1 MRFTKMQGC
10 GNDYIY
16 VNCFEE
22 TVADPSNTSILLAD
36 RHFGVGGDGL
46 VLISP
51 SDTADFD
58 MDMYNADGSR
68 SGMCGN
74 AIRCVGKYVYDRGF
88 TDKKVITVST
98 QTGVKTLWLDVQDG
112 AVRTVRVCMGRP
124 DFSPGAVPV
133 LGEGDTFLNREIE
146 VLGEAWTV
154 SAVSVG
160 NPHCV
165 TYVENPYALD
175 FERIGPAF
183 EHHPAFPA
191 RTNTEFV
198 QIIDARTL
206 KVRVWERGSGE
217 TFACGTGASAVLAVT
232 AKLGLCANETVVC
245 LRGGK
250 LHIEWDRETDLLYM
264 TGPAE
269 FVFDGEVELS

>member
-1 MRFTKMQGC
+1 MKFTKMQGC

-16 VNCFEE
+16 VNCFDE
-22 TVADPSNTSILLAD
+22 TVLDPSGTSIRLSD

-58 MDMYNADGSR
+58 MDMYNADGSL

-74 AIRCVGKYVYDRGF
+74 AIRCVGKYVYDRGL
-88 TDKKVITVST
+88 TNKEVITIST

-112 AVRTVRVCMGRP
+112 VVQTVRVCMGKP
-124 DFSPGAVPV
+124 DFRPEAVPV
-133 LGEGDTFLNREIE
+133 AGEGDTFLRQNIT
-146 VLGEAWTV
+146 VLGETWNV

-165 TYVENPYALD
+165 TYVDDPYALD

-183 EHHPAFPA
+183 ENHPVFPA
-191 RTNTEFV
+191 RVNTEFI
-198 QIIDARTL
+198 QIVDERTL
-206 KVRVWERGSGE
+206 KMRVWERGSGE
-217 TFACGTGASAVLAVT
+217 TFACGTGASAALAVT
-232 AKLGLCANETVVC
+232 AKLGLCADEADLI
-245 LRGGK
+245 LRGGT

-264 TGPAE
+264 TGPAK
-269 FVFDGEVELS
+269 FVFDGEVEI

>member
-1 MRFTKMQGC
+1 MKFTKMQGC

-22 TVADPSNTSILLAD
+22 TVPDPSGMSIRLSD

-51 SDTADFD
+51 SDSADFD

-74 AIRCVGKYVYDRGF
+74 AIRCVGKYVYDRGL
-88 TDKKVITVST
+88 TDQKVITIST
-98 QTGVKTLWLDVQDG
+98 QTGVKTLWLDVQNG
-112 AVRTVRVCMGRP
+112 AVQTVRVCMGKP
-124 DFSPGAVPV
+124 DFRPEAVPV
-133 LGEGDTFLNREIE
+133 TGEGDTFLQQDIT
-146 VLGEAWTV
+146 VLGETWNV

-165 TYVENPYALD
+165 TYVDDPYALD

-183 EHHPAFPA
+183 ENHPVFPA
-191 RTNTEFV
+191 RVNTEFI
-198 QIIDARTL
+198 QIIDEHTL
-206 KVRVWERGSGE
+206 KMRVWERGSGE
-217 TFACGTGASAVLAVT
+217 TFACGTGASAALAVT
-232 AKLGLCANETVVC
+232 AKLGLCADEADLI
-245 LRGGK
+245 LRGGT

-264 TGPAE
+264 TGPAT
-269 FVFDGEVELS
+269 FVFDGEVEI

>member
-1 MRFTKMQGC
+1 MKFTKMQGC

-22 TVADPSNTSILLAD
+22 TVPDPSGTSIRLSD

-74 AIRCVGKYVYDRGF
+74 AIRCVGKYVYDRGL
-88 TDKKVITVST
+88 TEKKVITVST
-98 QTGVKTLWLDVQDG
+98 QTGVKTLWLDVRDG
-112 AVRTVRVCMGRP
+112 AVQTVRVCMGKP
-124 DFSPGAVPV
+124 DFRPEAVPV
-133 LGEGDTFLNREIE
+133 TGEGDSFLRQDIT
-146 VLGEAWTV
+146 VLGETWNV

-165 TYVENPYALD
+165 TYVDDPYALD

-183 EHHPAFPA
+183 ENHPVFPA
-191 RTNTEFV
+191 RVNTEFI
-198 QIIDARTL
+198 QIIDEHTL
-206 KVRVWERGSGE
+206 KMRVWERGSGE
-217 TFACGTGASAVLAVT
+217 TFACGTGASAALAVT
-232 AKLGLCANETVVC
+232 AKLGLCADEADLI
-245 LRGGK
+245 LRGGT

-264 TGPAE
+264 TGPAT
-269 FVFDGEVELS
+269 FVFDGEVEI

>member
-1 MRFTKMQGC
+1 MKFTKMQGC

-16 VNCFEE
+16 VNCFSES
-22 TVADPSNTSILLAD
+22 VPDPSGTSIRLSD

-51 SDTADFD
+51 SNTADFD

-74 AIRCVGKYVYDRGF
+74 AIRCVGKYVYDRGL
-88 TDKKVITVST
+88 TDKKIITIST
-98 QTGVKTLWLDVQDG
+98 QTGVKTLWLDVKDG
-112 AVRTVRVCMGRP
+112 AVQTVRVCMGKP
-124 DFSPGAVPV
+124 DFRPEAVPV
-133 LGEGDTFLNREIE
+133 AGEGDTFLQQDIT
-146 VLGEAWTV
+146 VLGETWNV

-165 TYVENPYALD
+165 TYVEDPYALD

-183 EHHPAFPA
+183 ENHPVFPA
-191 RTNTEFV
+191 RVNTEFI
-198 QIIDARTL
+198 QIVDEHTL
-206 KVRVWERGSGE
+206 KMRVWERGSGE
-217 TFACGTGASAVLAVT
+217 TFACGTGASAALAVT
-232 AKLGLCANETVVC
+232 ARLGLCADEADLI
-245 LRGGK
+245 LRGGT

-264 TGPAE
+264 TGPAT
-269 FVFDGEVELS
+269 FVFDGEVEI

>member
-1 MRFTKMQGC
+1 MKFTKMQGC

-16 VNCFEE
+16 VNCFSES
-22 TVADPSNTSILLAD
+22 VPDPSGTSIRLSD
-36 RHFGVGGDGL
+36 RHIGVGGDGL

-74 AIRCVGKYVYDRGF
+74 AIRCVGKYVYDRGL
-88 TDKKVITVST
+88 TDKQVITIST

-112 AVRTVRVCMGRP
+112 AVQTVRVCMGKP
-124 DFSPGAVPV
+124 DFRPEAVPV
-133 LGEGDTFLNREIE
+133 TGEGDTFLQQDIT
-146 VLGEAWTV
+146 VLGETWNV

-165 TYVENPYALD
+165 TYVDDPYALD

-183 EHHPAFPA
+183 ENHPAFPA
-191 RTNTEFV
+191 RVNTEFIQV
-198 QIIDARTL
+198 IDEHTL
-206 KVRVWERGSGE
+206 KMRVWERGSGE
-217 TFACGTGASAVLAVT
+217 TFACGTGASAALAVT
-232 AKLGLCANETVVC
+232 AKLGLCADEADLI
-245 LRGGK
+245 LRGGT

-264 TGPAE
+264 TGPAT
-269 FVFDGEVELS
+269 FVFDGEVEI

>member
-1 MRFTKMQGC
+1 MKFTKMQGC

-16 VNCFEE
+16 VNCFAES
-22 TVADPSNTSILLAD
+22 VPDPSGTSIRLSD

-74 AIRCVGKYVYDRGF
+74 AIRCVGKYVYDRGL
-88 TDKKVITVST
+88 TDKKVITIST
-98 QTGVKTLWLDVQDG
+98 QTGVKTLWLDVKDG
-112 AVRTVRVCMGRP
+112 AVQTVRVCMGKP
-124 DFSPGAVPV
+124 DFRPEAVPV
-133 LGEGDTFLNREIE
+133 AGEGDTFLQQDIT
-146 VLGEAWTV
+146 VLGETWNV

-165 TYVENPYALD
+165 TYVEDPYALD

-183 EHHPAFPA
+183 ENHPVFPA
-191 RTNTEFV
+191 RVNTEFI
-198 QIIDARTL
+198 QIIDEHTL
-206 KVRVWERGSGE
+206 KMRVWERGSGE
-217 TFACGTGASAVLAVT
+217 TYACGTGASAALAVT
-232 AKLGLCANETVVC
+232 AKLGLCADEADLN
-245 LRGGK
+245 LRGGT

-264 TGPAE
+264 TGPAT
-269 FVFDGEVELS
+269 FVFDGEVEI

>member
-1 MRFTKMQGC
+1 MKFTKMQGC

-16 VNCFEE
+16 VNCFSES
-22 TVADPSNTSILLAD
+22 VPDPSGTSIRLSD

-74 AIRCVGKYVYDRGF
+74 AIRCVGKYVYDRGL
-88 TDKKVITVST
+88 TDKQVITIST

-112 AVRTVRVCMGRP
+112 AVQTVRVCMGKP
-124 DFSPGAVPV
+124 DFRPEAVPV
-133 LGEGDTFLNREIE
+133 TGEGDTFLQQDIT
-146 VLGEAWTV
+146 VLGETWNV

-165 TYVENPYALD
+165 TYVDDPYALD

-183 EHHPAFPA
+183 ENHPAFPA
-191 RTNTEFV
+191 RVNTEFIQV
-198 QIIDARTL
+198 IDEHTL
-206 KVRVWERGSGE
+206 KMRVWERGSGE
-217 TFACGTGASAVLAVT
+217 TFACGTGASAALAVT
-232 AKLGLCANETVVC
+232 AKLGLCADEADLI
-245 LRGGK
+245 LRGGT

-264 TGPAE
+264 TGPAT
-269 FVFDGEVELS
+269 FVFDGEVEI

>member
-1 MRFTKMQGC
+1 MKFTKMQGC

-16 VNCFEE
+16 VNCFSES
-22 TVADPSNTSILLAD
+22 VSDPSGTSIRLSD

-74 AIRCVGKYVYDRGF
+74 AIRCVGKYVYDRGL
-88 TDKKVITVST
+88 TDKQVITIST

-112 AVRTVRVCMGRP
+112 AVQTVRVCMGKP
-124 DFSPGAVPV
+124 DFRPESVPV
-133 LGEGDTFLNREIE
+133 TGEGDTFLQQDIT
-146 VLGEAWTV
+146 VLGETWNV

-165 TYVENPYALD
+165 TYVDDPYALD

-183 EHHPAFPA
+183 ENHPAFPA
-191 RTNTEFV
+191 RVNTEFIQV
-198 QIIDARTL
+198 IDEHTL
-206 KVRVWERGSGE
+206 KMRVWERGSGE
-217 TFACGTGASAVLAVT
+217 TFACGTGASAALAVT
-232 AKLGLCANETVVC
+232 AKLGLCADEADLI
-245 LRGGK
+245 LRGGT

-264 TGPAE
+264 TGPAT
-269 FVFDGEVELS
+269 FVFDGEVEI

>member
-1 MRFTKMQGC
+1 MKFTKMQGC

-16 VNCFEE
+16 VNCFSES
-22 TVADPSNTSILLAD
+22 VPDPSGTSIRLAD

-51 SDTADFD
+51 SETADFD

-74 AIRCVGKYVYDRGF
+74 AIRCVGKYVYDRGL

-98 QTGVKTLWLDVQDG
+98 QTGVKTLWLDVCDG
-112 AVRTVRVCMGRP
+112 AVQTVRVCMGKP
-124 DFSPGAVPV
+124 DFRPEAVPAAAEGETFLQQDITV
-133 LGEGDTFLNREIE
+133 LGETWN
-146 VLGEAWTV
+146 V

-165 TYVENPYALD
+165 TFVNDPYALD

-183 EHHPAFPA
+183 ENHPVFPA
-191 RTNTEFV
+191 RVNTEFV
-198 QIIDARTL
+198 QIIDAHTL
-206 KVRVWERGSGE
+206 KMRVWERGSGE
-217 TFACGTGASAVLAVT
+217 TFACGTGASAALAVT
-232 AKLGLCANETVVC
+232 AKLGLCADEADLL
-245 LRGGK
+245 LRGGT
-250 LHIEWDRETDLLYM
+250 LHIEWDRESNLLYM
-264 TGPAE
+264 TGPAV
-269 FVFDGEVELS
+269 FVFDGEVEL

>member
-1 MRFTKMQGC
+1 MKFTKMQGC

-22 TVADPSNTSILLAD
+22 TVPDPSGTSIRLSD

-74 AIRCVGKYVYDRGF
+74 AIRCVGKYVYDRGL
-88 TDKKVITVST
+88 TEKKVITVST
-98 QTGVKTLWLDVQDG
+98 QTGVKTLWLDVRDG
-112 AVRTVRVCMGRP
+112 AVQTVRVCMGKP
-124 DFSPGAVPV
+124 DFRPEAVPV
-133 LGEGDTFLNREIE
+133 TGEGDSFLRQDIT
-146 VLGEAWTV
+146 VLGETWNV

-165 TYVENPYALD
+165 TYVDDPYALD

-183 EHHPAFPA
+183 ENHPVFPA
-191 RTNTEFV
+191 RVNTEFI
-198 QIIDARTL
+198 QILDEHTL
-206 KVRVWERGSGE
+206 KMRVWERGSGE
-217 TFACGTGASAVLAVT
+217 TFACGTGASAALAVT
-232 AKLGLCANETVVC
+232 AKLGLCADEADLI
-245 LRGGK
+245 LRGGT

-264 TGPAE
+264 TGPAT
-269 FVFDGEVELS
+269 FVFDGEVEI

>member
-1 MRFTKMQGC
+1 MKFTKMQGC

-16 VNCFEE
+16 VNCFDE
-22 TVADPSNTSILLAD
+22 TVPDPSGTSIRLSD

-74 AIRCVGKYVYDRGF
+74 AIRCVGKYVYDRGL
-88 TDKKVITVST
+88 TNKEVITIST

-112 AVRTVRVCMGRP
+112 VVQTVRVCMGKP
-124 DFSPGAVPV
+124 DFRPEAVPV
-133 LGEGDTFLNREIE
+133 AGEGDTFLRQNIT
-146 VLGEAWTV
+146 VLGETWNV

-165 TYVENPYALD
+165 TYVDDPYALD

-183 EHHPAFPA
+183 ENHPVFPA
-191 RTNTEFV
+191 RVNTEFI
-198 QIIDARTL
+198 QIVDERTL
-206 KVRVWERGSGE
+206 KMRVWERGSGE
-217 TFACGTGASAVLAVT
+217 TFACGTGASAALAVT
-232 AKLGLCANETVVC
+232 AKLGLCADEADLI
-245 LRGGK
+245 LRGGT

-264 TGPAE
+264 TGPAK
-269 FVFDGEVELS
+269 FVFDGEVEI

>member
-1 MRFTKMQGC
+1 MKFTKMQGC

-16 VNCFEE
+16 VNCFSES
-22 TVADPSNTSILLAD
+22 VPDPSGTSIRLSD

-51 SDTADFD
+51 SNTADFD

-74 AIRCVGKYVYDRGF
+74 AIRCVGKYVYDRGL
-88 TDKKVITVST
+88 TDKKIITIST
-98 QTGVKTLWLDVQDG
+98 QTGVKTLWLDVKDG
-112 AVRTVRVCMGRP
+112 AVQTVRVCMGKP
-124 DFSPGAVPV
+124 DFRPEAVPV
-133 LGEGDTFLNREIE
+133 AGEGDTFLQQDIT
-146 VLGEAWTV
+146 VLGETWNV

-165 TYVENPYALD
+165 TYVEDPYALD

-183 EHHPAFPA
+183 ENHPVFPA
-191 RTNTEFV
+191 RVNTEFI
-198 QIIDARTL
+198 QIIDEHTL
-206 KVRVWERGSGE
+206 KMRVWERGSGE
-217 TFACGTGASAVLAVT
+217 TFACGTGASAALAVT
-232 AKLGLCANETVVC
+232 AKLGLCADEADLI
-245 LRGGK
+245 LRGGT

-264 TGPAE
+264 TGPAT
-269 FVFDGEVELS
+269 FVFDGEVEI

>member
-1 MRFTKMQGC
+1 MKFTKMQGC

-16 VNCFEE
+16 VNCFSES
-22 TVADPSNTSILLAD
+22 VPDPSGTSIRLAD

-74 AIRCVGKYVYDRGF
+74 AIRCVGKYVYDRGL
-88 TDKKVITVST
+88 TDKRVITVST
-98 QTGVKTLWLDVQDG
+98 QTGVKTLWLDVRDG
-112 AVRTVRVCMGRP
+112 AVQTVRVCMGKP
-124 DFSPGAVPV
+124 DFRPEAVPV
-133 LGEGDTFLNREIE
+133 AAKGETFLQQDIT
-146 VLGEAWTV
+146 VLGETWNV

-165 TYVENPYALD
+165 TYVDDPYALD

-183 EHHPAFPA
+183 ENHPVFPA
-191 RTNTEFV
+191 RVNTEFI
-198 QIIDARTL
+198 QIIVSHTL
-206 KVRVWERGSGE
+206 KMRVWERGSGE
-217 TFACGTGASAVLAVT
+217 TFACGTGASAALAVT
-232 AKLGLCANETVVC
+232 AKLGRCADEADLL
-245 LRGGK
+245 LRGGT
-250 LHIEWDRETDLLYM
+250 LHIEWDRESDLLYM
-264 TGPAE
+264 TGPAI
-269 FVFDGEVELS
+269 FVFDGEVEL

>member
-1 MRFTKMQGC
+1 MKFTKMQGC

-16 VNCFEE
+16 VNCFDE
-22 TVADPSNTSILLAD
+22 TVPDPSVTSIRLSD

-74 AIRCVGKYVYDRGF
+74 AIRCVGKYVYDRGL
-88 TDKKVITVST
+88 TAKKVITVST

-112 AVRTVRVCMGRP
+112 AVQTVRVCMGKP
-124 DFSPGAVPV
+124 DFHPEAVPV
-133 LGEGDTFLNREIE
+133 AGEGDSFLRQDIT
-146 VLGEAWTV
+146 VLGETWNV

-165 TYVENPYALD
+165 TYVDDPYALD

-183 EHHPAFPA
+183 ENHPVFPA
-191 RTNTEFV
+191 RVNTEFI
-198 QIIDARTL
+198 QIIDEHTL
-206 KVRVWERGSGE
+206 KMRVWERGSGE
-217 TFACGTGASAVLAVT
+217 TFACGTGASAALVVT
-232 AKLGLCANETVVC
+232 AKLGLCANEADLI
-245 LRGGK
+245 LRGGT

-264 TGPAE
+264 TGPAT
-269 FVFDGEVELS
+269 FVFDGEVEI

>member
-1 MRFTKMQGC
+1 MKFTKMQGC

-16 VNCFEE
+16 VNCFSESVPE
-22 TVADPSNTSILLAD
+22 PSGTSIRLAD

-51 SDTADFD
+51 SETADFD

-74 AIRCVGKYVYDRGF
+74 AIRCVGKYVYDRGL

-98 QTGVKTLWLDVQDG
+98 QTGVKTLWLDVCDG
-112 AVRTVRVCMGRP
+112 AVQTVRVCMGKP
-124 DFSPGAVPV
+124 DFRPEAVPAAAEGETFLQQDITV
-133 LGEGDTFLNREIE
+133 LGETWN
-146 VLGEAWTV
+146 V

-165 TYVENPYALD
+165 TFVNDPYALD

-183 EHHPAFPA
+183 ENHPVFPA
-191 RTNTEFV
+191 RVNTEFV
-198 QIIDARTL
+198 QIIDAHTL
-206 KVRVWERGSGE
+206 KMRVWERGSGE
-217 TFACGTGASAVLAVT
+217 TFACGTGASAALAVT
-232 AKLGLCANETVVC
+232 AKLGLCADEADLL
-245 LRGGK
+245 LRGGT
-250 LHIEWDRETDLLYM
+250 LHIEWDRESDLLYM
-264 TGPAE
+264 TGPAV
-269 FVFDGEVELS
+269 FVFDGEVEL

>member
-1 MRFTKMQGC
+1 MKFTKMHGC

-22 TVADPSNTSILLAD
+22 TVSEPGKTSIRLSD
-36 RHFGVGGDGL
+36 RHFGIGGDGL

-74 AIRCVGKYVYDRGF
+74 AIRCVGKYVRDRGL
-88 TDKKVITVST
+88 TDKDVITVST
-98 QTGVKTLWLDVQDG
+98 QTGVKTLWLDVHDG
-112 AVRTVRVCMGRP
+112 AVRSVRVCMGAP
-124 DFSPGAVPV
+124 DFRPEAVPV
-133 LGEGDTFLNREIE
+133 RGGGETFLQQEIE
-146 VLGEAWTV
+146 VLGEPWSV

-160 NPHCV
+160 NPHVV
-165 TYVENPYALD
+165 TYVDDPYALD

-183 EHHPAFPA
+183 ENHEVFPDRA
-191 RTNTEFV
+191 NAEFV
-198 QIIDARTL
+198 QIIDRKTL
-206 KVRVWERGSGE
+206 NMRVWERGSGE

-232 AKLGLCANETVVC
+232 ARLGLCDNEADVR
-245 LRGGK
+245 LRGGT
-250 LHIEWDRETDLLYM
+250 LHIEWDRETDLIYM

-269 FVFDGEVELS
+269 FVFDGEVEI

>member
-1 MRFTKMQGC
+1 MKFTNMQGC

-16 VNCFEE
+16 VNCFAES
-22 TVADPSNTSILLAD
+22 VPDPSGTSIRLSD

-74 AIRCVGKYVYDRGF
+74 AIRCVGKYVYDRGL
-88 TDKKVITVST
+88 TDKKVITIST
-98 QTGVKTLWLDVQDG
+98 QTGVKTLWLDVKDG
-112 AVRTVRVCMGRP
+112 AVQTVRVCMGKP
-124 DFSPGAVPV
+124 DFRCDAVPV
-133 LGEGDTFLNREIE
+133 AGEGETFLRQDIT
-146 VLGEAWTV
+146 VLGETWNV

-165 TYVENPYALD
+165 TNVDDPYELD

-183 EHHPAFPA
+183 ENHPVFPA
-191 RTNTEFV
+191 RVNTEFI
-198 QIIDARTL
+198 QIIDEHTL
-206 KVRVWERGSGE
+206 KMRVWERCSGE
-217 TFACGTGASAVLAVT
+217 TFACGTGASAALAVT
-232 AKLGLCANETVVC
+232 AKLGLCADEADLI
-245 LRGGK
+245 LRGGT

-264 TGPAE
+264 TGPAT
-269 FVFDGEVELS
+269 FVFDGEVEI

>member
-1 MRFTKMQGC
+1 MKFTKMQGC

-16 VNCFEE
+16 VNCFDE
-22 TVADPSNTSILLAD
+22 TVPDPSGTSIRLSD

-58 MDMYNADGSR
+58 MDMYNADGSL

-74 AIRCVGKYVYDRGF
+74 AIRCVGKYVYDRGL
-88 TDKKVITVST
+88 TNKEVITIST

-112 AVRTVRVCMGRP
+112 VVQTVRVCMGKP
-124 DFSPGAVPV
+124 DFRPEAVPV
-133 LGEGDTFLNREIE
+133 TGEGDTFLRQNIT
-146 VLGEAWTV
+146 VLGETWNV

-165 TYVENPYALD
+165 TYVDDPYALD

-183 EHHPAFPA
+183 ENHPVFPA
-191 RTNTEFV
+191 RVNTEFI
-198 QIIDARTL
+198 QIVDERTL
-206 KVRVWERGSGE
+206 KMRVWERGSGE
-217 TFACGTGASAVLAVT
+217 TFACGTGASAALAVT
-232 AKLGLCANETVVC
+232 AKLGLCADEADLI
-245 LRGGK
+245 LRGGT

-264 TGPAE
+264 TGPAK
-269 FVFDGEVELS
+269 FVFDGEVEI

>member
-1 MRFTKMQGC
+1 MKFTKMQGC

-22 TVADPSNTSILLAD
+22 MVPDPPGTSIRLSD

-74 AIRCVGKYVYDRGF
+74 AIRCVGKYVYDRGL
-88 TDKKVITVST
+88 TEKKVITVST
-98 QTGVKTLWLDVQDG
+98 QTGVKTLWLDVQNG
-112 AVRTVRVCMGRP
+112 AVQTVRVCMGKP
-124 DFSPGAVPV
+124 DFRPEAVPV
-133 LGEGDTFLNREIE
+133 AGEGDSFLRQDIT
-146 VLGEAWTV
+146 VLGETWNV

-165 TYVENPYALD
+165 TYVDDPYALD

-183 EHHPAFPA
+183 ENHPVFPA
-191 RTNTEFV
+191 RVNTEFI
-198 QIIDARTL
+198 QIINEHTL
-206 KVRVWERGSGE
+206 KMRVWERGSGE
-217 TFACGTGASAVLAVT
+217 TFACGTGASAALAVT
-232 AKLGLCANETVVC
+232 AKLGLCANEADLI
-245 LRGGK
+245 LRGGT

-264 TGPAE
+264 TGPAT
-269 FVFDGEVELS
+269 FVFDGEVEI

>member
-1 MRFTKMQGC
+1 MKFTKMQGC

-16 VNCFEE
+16 VNCFSES
-22 TVADPSNTSILLAD
+22 VPDPSGTSIRLSD

-74 AIRCVGKYVYDRGF
+74 AIRCVGKYVYDRGL
-88 TDKKVITVST
+88 TDKKVITIST
-98 QTGVKTLWLDVQDG
+98 QTGVKTLWLDVKDG
-112 AVRTVRVCMGRP
+112 AVQTVRVCMGKP
-124 DFSPGAVPV
+124 DFRPEAVPV
-133 LGEGDTFLNREIE
+133 AGEGDSFLQQDIT
-146 VLGEAWTV
+146 VLGEKWNV

-165 TYVENPYALD
+165 TYVEDPYALD

-183 EHHPAFPA
+183 ENHPVFPA
-191 RTNTEFV
+191 RVNTEFI
-198 QIIDARTL
+198 QIVDEHTL
-206 KVRVWERGSGE
+206 KMRVWERGSGE
-217 TFACGTGASAVLAVT
+217 TFACGTGASAALAVT
-232 AKLGLCANETVVC
+232 ARLGLCADEADLI
-245 LRGGK
+245 LRGG
-250 LHIEWDRETDLLYM
+250 
-264 TGPAE
+264 
-269 FVFDGEVELS
+269 

>member
-1 MRFTKMQGC
+1 MKFTKMQGC

-16 VNCFEE
+16 VNCFAES
-22 TVADPSNTSILLAD
+22 VPDPPGTSIRLSD

-74 AIRCVGKYVYDRGF
+74 AIRCVGKYVYDRGL
-88 TDKKVITVST
+88 TDKKVITIST
-98 QTGVKTLWLDVQDG
+98 QTGVKTLWLDVKDG
-112 AVRTVRVCMGRP
+112 AVQTVRVCMGKP
-124 DFSPGAVPV
+124 DFRPEAVPV
-133 LGEGDTFLNREIE
+133 AGEGDTFLQQDIT
-146 VLGEAWTV
+146 VLGETWNV

-165 TYVENPYALD
+165 TYVEDPYALD

-183 EHHPAFPA
+183 ENHPVFPA
-191 RTNTEFV
+191 RVNTEFI
-198 QIIDARTL
+198 QIIDEHTL
-206 KVRVWERGSGE
+206 KMRVWERGSGE
-217 TFACGTGASAVLAVT
+217 TFACGTGASAALAVT
-232 AKLGLCANETVVC
+232 AKLGLCADEADLI
-245 LRGGK
+245 LRGGT

-264 TGPAE
+264 TGPAT
-269 FVFDGEVELS
+269 FVFDGEVEI

>member
-1 MRFTKMQGC
+1 MKFTKMQGC

-16 VNCFEE
+16 VNCFSES
-22 TVADPSNTSILLAD
+22 VPDPSGTSIRLSD

-74 AIRCVGKYVYDRGF
+74 AIRCVGKYVYDRGL
-88 TDKKVITVST
+88 TDKQVITIST

-112 AVRTVRVCMGRP
+112 AVQTVRVCMGKP
-124 DFSPGAVPV
+124 DFRPEAVPV
-133 LGEGDTFLNREIE
+133 TGEGDTFLQQDIT
-146 VLGEAWTV
+146 VLGETWNV

-165 TYVENPYALD
+165 TYVDDPYALD

-183 EHHPAFPA
+183 ENHPAFPA
-191 RTNTEFV
+191 RVNTEFIQV
-198 QIIDARTL
+198 IDEHTL
-206 KVRVWERGSGE
+206 KMRVWERGSGE
-217 TFACGTGASAVLAVT
+217 TFACGTGARAALAVT
-232 AKLGLCANETVVC
+232 AKLGLCADEADLI
-245 LRGGK
+245 LRGGT

-264 TGPAE
+264 TGPAT
-269 FVFDGEVELS
+269 FVFDGEVKI

>member
-1 MRFTKMQGC
+1 MKFTKMQGC

-22 TVADPSNTSILLAD
+22 MVPDPPGTSIRLSD

-74 AIRCVGKYVYDRGF
+74 AIRCVGKYVYDRGL
-88 TDKKVITVST
+88 TEKKVITVST
-98 QTGVKTLWLDVQDG
+98 QTGVKTLWLDVQNG
-112 AVRTVRVCMGRP
+112 AVQTVRVCMGKP
-124 DFSPGAVPV
+124 DFRPEAVPV
-133 LGEGDTFLNREIE
+133 AGEGDSFLRQNIT
-146 VLGEAWTV
+146 VLGETWNV

-165 TYVENPYALD
+165 TYVDDPYALD

-183 EHHPAFPA
+183 ENHPAFPA
-191 RTNTEFV
+191 RVNTEFIQV
-198 QIIDARTL
+198 IDEHTL
-206 KVRVWERGSGE
+206 KMRVWERGSGE
-217 TFACGTGASAVLAVT
+217 TFACGTGASAALAVT
-232 AKLGLCANETVVC
+232 AKLGLCADEADLI
-245 LRGGK
+245 LRGGT

-264 TGPAE
+264 TGPAT
-269 FVFDGEVELS
+269 FVFDGEVEF

>member
-1 MRFTKMQGC
+1 MKFTKMQGC

-22 TVADPSNTSILLAD
+22 TVPDPSGTSIRLSD

-74 AIRCVGKYVYDRGF
+74 AIRCVGKYVYDRGL
-88 TDKKVITVST
+88 TEKKVITVST

-112 AVRTVRVCMGRP
+112 AVQTVRVCMGKP
-124 DFSPGAVPV
+124 DFRPEAVPV
-133 LGEGDTFLNREIE
+133 AGEGDSFLQQDIT
-146 VLGEAWTV
+146 VLGETWNV

-165 TYVENPYALD
+165 TYVVDPYALD

-183 EHHPAFPA
+183 ENHPVFPA
-191 RTNTEFV
+191 RVNTEFI
-198 QIIDARTL
+198 QIIDEHTL
-206 KVRVWERGSGE
+206 KMRVWERGSGE
-217 TFACGTGASAVLAVT
+217 TFACGTGASAALAVT
-232 AKLGLCANETVVC
+232 AKLGLCADEADLI
-245 LRGGK
+245 LRGGT

-264 TGPAE
+264 TGPAT
-269 FVFDGEVELS
+269 FVFDGEVEI

>member
-1 MRFTKMQGC
+1 MKFTKMHGC

-22 TVADPSNTSILLAD
+22 TVADPGKTSIRLSD

-74 AIRCVGKYVYDRGF
+74 AIRCVGKYVRDRGL
-88 TDKKVITVST
+88 TDQDVITVST
-98 QTGVKTLWLDVQDG
+98 QTGVKTLWLDVRDG
-112 AVRTVRVCMGRP
+112 AVRSVRVCMGAP
-124 DFSPGAVPV
+124 DFRPEAVPV
-133 LGEGDTFLNREIE
+133 LGGGEIFLQQEIE
-146 VLGEAWTV
+146 VLGEPWTV

-160 NPHCV
+160 NPHVV
-165 TYVENPYALD
+165 TYVTDPYALD

-183 EHHPAFPA
+183 ENHAVFPDRA
-191 RTNTEFV
+191 NAEFV
-198 QIIDARTL
+198 QIIDRKTL
-206 KVRVWERGSGE
+206 NMRVWERGSGE

-232 AKLGLCANETVVC
+232 ARLGLCDNAADVR
-245 LRGGK
+245 LRGGT
-250 LHIEWDRETDLLYM
+250 LHIEWDRDTDLLYM

-269 FVFDGEVELS
+269 FVFDGEVEI

>member
-1 MRFTKMQGC
+1 MKFTKMQGC

-16 VNCFEE
+16 VNCFSES
-22 TVADPSNTSILLAD
+22 VPDPSGTSIRLSD

-74 AIRCVGKYVYDRGF
+74 AIRCVGKYVYDRGL
-88 TDKKVITVST
+88 TDKKIITIST
-98 QTGVKTLWLDVQDG
+98 QTGVKTLWLDVKDG
-112 AVRTVRVCMGRP
+112 AVQTVRVCMGKP
-124 DFSPGAVPV
+124 DFRPEAVPV
-133 LGEGDTFLNREIE
+133 AGEGDTFLQQDIT
-146 VLGEAWTV
+146 VLGETWNV

-165 TYVENPYALD
+165 TYVEDPYALD

-183 EHHPAFPA
+183 ENHPVFPA
-191 RTNTEFV
+191 RVNTEFI
-198 QIIDARTL
+198 QIIDEHTL
-206 KVRVWERGSGE
+206 KMRVWERGSGE
-217 TFACGTGASAVLAVT
+217 TFACGTGASAALAVT
-232 AKLGLCANETVVC
+232 AKLGLCADEADLI
-245 LRGGK
+245 LRGGT

-264 TGPAE
+264 TGPAT
-269 FVFDGEVELS
+269 FVFDGEVEI

>member
-1 MRFTKMQGC
+1 MKFTKMQGC

-22 TVADPSNTSILLAD
+22 TVPDPSGTSIRLSD

-74 AIRCVGKYVYDRGF
+74 AIRCVGKYVYDRGL
-88 TDKKVITVST
+88 TAKKVITVST

-112 AVRTVRVCMGRP
+112 AVQTVRVCMGKP
-124 DFSPGAVPV
+124 DFRPEAVPV
-133 LGEGDTFLNREIE
+133 AGEGDSFLRQDIT
-146 VLGEAWTV
+146 VLGETWNV

-165 TYVENPYALD
+165 TYVDDPYALD

-183 EHHPAFPA
+183 ENHPVFPA
-191 RTNTEFV
+191 RVNTEFI
-198 QIIDARTL
+198 QIIDEHTL
-206 KVRVWERGSGE
+206 KMRVWERGSGE
-217 TFACGTGASAVLAVT
+217 TFACGTGASAALAVT
-232 AKLGLCANETVVC
+232 AKLGLCANEADLI
-245 LRGGK
+245 LRGGT

-264 TGPAE
+264 TGPAT
-269 FVFDGEVELS
+269 FVFDGEVEI

>member
-1 MRFTKMQGC
+1 MKFTKMQGC

-22 TVADPSNTSILLAD
+22 TVPDPSGTSIRLSD

-74 AIRCVGKYVYDRGF
+74 AIRCVGKYVYDRGL
-88 TDKKVITVST
+88 TEKRVITVST
-98 QTGVKTLWLDVQDG
+98 QTGVKTLWLDVRDG
-112 AVRTVRVCMGRP
+112 AVHTVRVCMGKP
-124 DFSPGAVPV
+124 DFRPEAVPV
-133 LGEGDTFLNREIE
+133 TGEGDSFLRQDIT
-146 VLGEAWTV
+146 VLGETWNV

-165 TYVENPYALD
+165 TYVDDPYALD

-183 EHHPAFPA
+183 ENHPVFPA
-191 RTNTEFV
+191 RVNTEFI
-198 QIIDARTL
+198 QIIDEHTL
-206 KVRVWERGSGE
+206 KMRVWERGSGE
-217 TFACGTGASAVLAVT
+217 TFACGTGASAALAVT
-232 AKLGLCANETVVC
+232 AKLGLCADEADLI
-245 LRGGK
+245 LRGGT

-264 TGPAE
+264 TGPAT
-269 FVFDGEVELS
+269 FVFDGEVEI

>member
-1 MRFTKMQGC
+1 MKFTKMQGC

-16 VNCFEE
+16 VNCFDE
-22 TVADPSNTSILLAD
+22 TVPDPSGTSIRLSD

-51 SDTADFD
+51 SDSADFD

-74 AIRCVGKYVYDRGF
+74 AIRCVGKYVYDRGL
-88 TDKKVITVST
+88 TAKKVITVST

-112 AVRTVRVCMGRP
+112 AVQTVRVCMGKP
-124 DFSPGAVPV
+124 DFRPEAVPV
-133 LGEGDTFLNREIE
+133 AGEGDTFLQQDIT
-146 VLGEAWTV
+146 VLGETWNV

-165 TYVENPYALD
+165 TYVDDPYALD
-175 FERIGPAF
+175 FERVGPAF
-183 EHHPAFPA
+183 ENHPVFPA
-191 RTNTEFV
+191 RVNTEFIQV
-198 QIIDARTL
+198 IDEHTL
-206 KVRVWERGSGE
+206 KMRVWERGSGE
-217 TFACGTGASAVLAVT
+217 TFACGTGASAALAVT
-232 AKLGLCANETVVC
+232 AKLGLCADEADLI
-245 LRGGK
+245 LRGGT

-264 TGPAE
+264 TGPAT
-269 FVFDGEVELS
+269 FVFDGEVEI

>member
-1 MRFTKMQGC
+1 MKFTKMQGC

-16 VNCFEE
+16 VNCFSES
-22 TVADPSNTSILLAD
+22 VPDPSGTSIRLAD

-51 SDTADFD
+51 SETADFD

-74 AIRCVGKYVYDRGF
+74 AIRCVGKYVYDRGL

-98 QTGVKTLWLDVQDG
+98 QTGVKTLWLDVCDG
-112 AVRTVRVCMGRP
+112 AVQTVRVCMGKP
-124 DFSPGAVPV
+124 DFRPEAVPAAAEGETFLQQDITV
-133 LGEGDTFLNREIE
+133 LGETWN
-146 VLGEAWTV
+146 V

-165 TYVENPYALD
+165 TFVNDPYALD

-183 EHHPAFPA
+183 ENHPVFPA
-191 RTNTEFV
+191 RVNTEFV
-198 QIIDARTL
+198 QIIDAHTL
-206 KVRVWERGSGE
+206 KMRVWERGSGE
-217 TFACGTGASAVLAVT
+217 TFACGTGASAALAVT
-232 AKLGLCANETVVC
+232 AKLGLCADEADLL
-245 LRGGK
+245 LRGGT
-250 LHIEWDRETDLLYM
+250 LHIEWDQESDLLYM
-264 TGPAE
+264 TGPAV
-269 FVFDGEVELS
+269 FVFDGEVEL